1 MKLYENWDS
10 LKISQNWIVKFIKVV
25 EVLFSYLKIVVK
37 IMKRFLFE
45 FFFLKKYGLSD
56 AINCL
61 SRFGQKQN
69 AFPN

>member
-45 FFFLKKYGLSD
+45 FFFKKNMGYQMQLIASPD
-56 AINCL
+56 LA
-61 SRFGQKQN
+61 KKN